1 MGRKHER
8 KMNHVISVAL
18 AVVLSIMAFG
28 CGSDDS
34 NAGYVRI
41 DNGVFKIDGETFFP
55 LMLNYKVGVMNF
67 DGDIKFCASKHYDNP
82 DIFEPKNSEEADAQF
97 GAHMQLIKQMG
108 FNTVRL
114 CIDVILN
121 SEDGNYYK
129 TQDSR
134 VFLKEQEKELVDAV
148 EDMVQIASGHGL
160 KVMLLLK
167 PSWDNEL
174 AGFNDAVMKRLSG
187 DRAVFAF
194 DLMNE
199 PLYFDVEKDRPKEDA
214 VELVSKWVKTSKRAA
229 PNHLVTIGF
238 SEPIEVF
245 SWDPSMMPVDFVEI
259 HTYHPLRIPNEIWWY
274 SHYVGKPWM
283 IGETSLPADN
293 DSVSYE
299 LQETFVQEAYQY
311 TIDCGGIGFGW
322 WEFQDMPDTHF
333 EAKFSGLLNHE
344 GTTATSSGYIVEGTL
359 KPAAAEFAGLHSLEP
374 KKPVR
379 NDNYFNMLGYCN
391 AVIKGRVVDD
401 ATGEPVECAVVR
413 GWSHWWTVGM
423 NTYTDE
429 NGCFTLF
436 CNDACE
442 HFAMSAP
449 GMSVTRFDAV
459 LDYFD
464 ENDTPAC
471 FDNMPNK
478 ELEYQ
483 SISYYPFLKN
493 ENSLFDFR
501 DDMFGNARLHAVMPD
516 VVLQKIQ

>member
-1 MGRKHER
+1 MERKHER
-8 KMNHVISVAL
+8 KFSLVICVVL
-18 AVVLSIMAFG
+18 AAVLSIMVSG
-28 CGSDDS
+28 CDGDDS
-34 NAGYVRI
+34 NDGYVRI
-41 DNGVFKIDGETFFP
+41 DDGVFKVDSERFFP
-55 LMLNYKVGVMNF
+55 LMLNYKVGVMDF
-67 DGDIKFCASKHYDNP
+67 DGDIMFGASMHYDNP
-82 DIFEPKNSEEADAQF
+82 DIIEPKTVEEADAQF
-97 GAHMQLIKQMG
+97 STHMQLIKQMG

-121 SEDGNYYK
+121 NEGGSYYK
-129 TQDSR
+129 TQKGR
-134 VFLKEQEKELVDAV
+134 VYLKDDTDKIVDAV
-148 EDMVQIASGHGL
+148 EDMISVAASCGL

-167 PSWDNEL
+167 PSWDDEL
-174 AGFNDAVMKRLSG
+174 AGFNSAVMKRLSG
-187 DRAVFAF
+187 NRAVFAF

-199 PLYFDVEKDRPKEDA
+199 PLYFDVEKNRPKEDA
-214 VELVSKWVKTSKRAA
+214 VELVSKWVKTAKRAA

-359 KPAAAEFAGLHSLEP
+359 KPAASGFTGLHSVEP

-379 NDNYFNMLGYCN
+379 NDNYFNMLGYDN
-391 AVIKGRVVDD
+391 AVIKGRVVDG
-401 ATGEPVECAVVR
+401 ATGGPVEGAVVR

-442 HFAMSAP
+442 HFAVSAP
-449 GMSVTRFDAV
+449 GMSVARFDAV

-464 ENDTPAC
+464 ENGNPAC

-493 ENSLFDFR
+493 ESSLFDFR